1 MQRRLVASAKTGL
14 ACLRLLAVV
23 AFDLVRP
30 PKPENRLPRRWL
42 GGGPTL
48 V

>member
-1 MQRRLVASAKTGL
+1 MQRRLASAKTGL

-23 AFDLVRP
+23 AIDLVRP
-30 PKPENRLPRRWL
+30 PRPENRLPRRWL